1 MTKSLDATTARAAVM
16 GGCAVSILLGLA
28 VAIWRPLEV
37 TMPVYLALARELRA
51 SALAVSFEPL
61 GYPWL
66 LSLSPMADPGS
77 AVRFLHLAAYVGLM
91 AGMARVALTSL
102 TRATSTAQRWV
113 VVLAATA
120 VFFHPYFVVNIA
132 RVNDNG
138 INVAM
143 TARLFVLAFSASPA
157 SGGAWLGAMAAIR
170 PNVVSVLPLVI
181 IGGTWPGAFSA
192 WRRAA
197 VVLAAGVLIYVAF
210 SVTAADRF
218 LFWPANGPYN
228 LFAGNNPA
236 ALESLRV
243 EYNAEPSLAE
253 GLGWCGI
260 ADAPKAVAPASYLS
274 CTLRFLTS
282 EPVAA
287 GRVTLYK
294 AYTFLWRPNL
304 RLADGAAQVAV
315 QLVAVALPLWWWIR
329 SGYEIVVAR
338 RLFDARATWFVLL
351 FAAPFVLTNAD
362 PRFRLPLD
370 VVYACSLMRPRPAGL
385 GSRAGWRRALAV
397 TGAGRVCRREQG
409 GE

>member
-1 MTKSLDATTARAAVM
+1 MARSLDAWTARAAVM

-28 VAIWRPLEV
+28 VAIGRPLEV
-37 TMPVYLALARELRA
+37 TMPVYLALALELRA
-51 SALAVSFEPL
+51 SALAVSFEPI

-66 LSLSPMADPGS
+66 LSLFPMADPGS
-77 AVRFLHLAAYVGLM
+77 AVRVLHLAAYVVLM
-91 AGMARVALTSL
+91 AGIARVALTSL
-102 TRATSTAQRWV
+102 TRATSTEQRWV

-120 VFFHPYFVVNIA
+120 VFFQPYFVINIA

-143 TARLFVLAFSASPA
+143 TALLFALAFSASPA

-170 PNVVSVLPLVI
+170 PNVASVLPLVM
-181 IGGTWPGAFSA
+181 IGGTWTGASSA

-197 VVLAAGVLIYVAF
+197 IVLAAGVLTYVAF
-210 SVTAADRF
+210 SVVAADRF

-236 ALESLRV
+236 AFESLRV

-253 GLGWCGI
+253 GLRWCGV
-260 ADAPKAVAPASYLS
+260 ADTPKAAVSAAYLW
-274 CTLRFLTS
+274 CTRHFLAT
-282 EPVAA
+282 EPLAA
-287 GRVTLYK
+287 VRVTLFK
-294 AYTFLWRPNL
+294 VYTFFWRPNL
-304 RLADGAAQVAV
+304 RLADGAAQVAI
-315 QLVAVALPLWWWIR
+315 QLVAVVLPLWWWIR

-338 RLFDARATWFVLL
+338 RLFDTRATWFVLL

-370 VVYACSLMRPRPAGL
+370 VVYACSLMRPRPVGL
-385 GSRAGWRRALAV
+385 GSRAA
-397 TGAGRVCRREQG
+397 
-409 GE
+409 